1 MNMEA
6 FSRTAL
12 LIGAEGLERL
22 ASSRAAIFGIGGV
35 GSWAA
40 EALARCG
47 IGSFLLVDDDTVCL
61 TNLNRQIIALRST
74 IGRPKVE
81 VMEERIHD
89 INPEAH
95 VDTFAGF
102 YGPETASRI
111 FPGGISYI
119 IDAIDTVSS
128 KIDLVQR
135 AAEYNIPIIS
145 AMGTGNKMDPSRLEI
160 ADIYGTSVCPLA
172 RVMRHELKARGI
184 KSLKVVYSREEPK
197 KVDASGDAC
206 PADCPVYPS
215 CKKRLEAENRA
226 AVALPDAPAET
237 GGAAGGSRS
246 VAAGTAAGGPL
257 ISRRGK
263 KTVPASISFVPPAA
277 GLLIASEVV
286 RCLLAAPAETPDR
299 A

>member
-1 MNMEA
+1 MNTEA

-22 ASSRAAIFGIGGV
+22 ASCRVAVFGIGGV

-47 IGSFLLVDDDTVCL
+47 VGAFLLVDDDSVCL
-61 TNLNRQIIALRST
+61 TNINRQIIALRST
-74 IGRPKVE
+74 VGRPKVE
-81 VMEERIHD
+81 VMKERILD
-89 INPEAH
+89 INPEAR

-102 YGPETASRI
+102 YGTGTAQQI

-145 AMGTGNKMDPSRLEI
+145 AMGTGNKLDPSRLEI
-160 ADIYGTSVCPLA
+160 ADIYDTSVCPLA
-172 RVMRHELKARGI
+172 RVMRHELKARGV
-184 KSLKVVYSREEPK
+184 KALKVVYSRELPLK
-197 KVDASGDAC
+197 ADASGDLC
-206 PADCPVYPS
+206 PEDCPVYGS
-215 CKKRLEAENRA
+215 CRKRASAEARA
-226 AVALPDAPAET
+226 AAARADAS
-237 GGAAGGSRS
+237 GAAGEP
-246 VAAGTAAGGPL
+246 AAGRNAAAAPL
-257 ISRRGK
+257 VTRAGK

-286 RCLLAAPAETPDR
+286 RDLLAVPREKAGAQQR
-299 A
+299 VG